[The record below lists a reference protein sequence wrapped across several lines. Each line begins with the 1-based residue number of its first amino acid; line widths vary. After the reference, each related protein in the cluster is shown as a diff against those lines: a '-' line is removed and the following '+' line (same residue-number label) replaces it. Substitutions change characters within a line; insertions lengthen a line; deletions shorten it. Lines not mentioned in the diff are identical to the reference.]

1 VRRATSVTYDS
12 VRKLALTLPNV
23 EESTSYGT
31 PALKVKGK
39 LFVRWRTED
48 DPDTIALKMP
58 IEQRDEMISTDPET
72 YFITDHYRNYP
83 WILVRLSKVH
93 PDALPE
99 LVQIGYSNALPA
111 KRGRKHAS
119 R

>member
-1 VRRATSVTYDS
+1 MKRRQVTFET
-12 VRKLALTLPNV
+12 VRKTALAFPHV

-39 LFVRWRTED
+39 LFIRWRTED
-48 DPDTIALKMP
+48 DPDTIALKMTF
-58 IEQRDEMISTDPET
+58 EQRDEMMTADPET

-93 PDALPE
+93 PDALRE
-99 LVQIGYSNALPA
+99 LLQIGYRNALPA
-111 KRGRKHAS
+111 KRAHKPAS